1 MRGEKGKSMGAKIKL
16 WFINE
21 KNLFKMLKY
30 VALTMVLLLLTW
42 VFDHG
47 YPELKARVPDQ
58 LLLSVDVSMD
68 FLSNM
73 SGVFLTISIFSFTTI
88 VTVLNKYSSSVSPR
102 MLQTFIDR
110 TDVLGLFGIF
120 ISGFFYSVISI
131 LMLQNVGADDDV
143 MAGSFAIAYAIVAMI
158 GFVVF
163 AKQVLENIK
172 ISNIIEGVYIDC
184 DALIDGEVARRE
196 KAKRY
201 EDDKDAK
208 EFPVLATTTGYFFE
222 VQSETIL
229 KALEGIKAE
238 FTIKKRIGEYTTEG
252 ESLGVLKLFG
262 GKNLSGEEI
271 EELTDTIARAL
282 VINMFKNIQDDY
294 HHGLVIL
301 TEISVLAL
309 SPGTKDPNTAVMC
322 VNKISSLLGKLLS
335 TANQFI
341 VLEEDGDT
349 KIIYQS
355 YSVEDELY
363 LVFSQIITYSG
374 GDPLVTRAILQ
385 GLYMI
390 YMLAGACAKPGVKDF
405 FDSAYELL
413 MANFTHEV
421 HLMRFERIRKNME
434 ERVSI
439 KEGRHLA

>member
-1 MRGEKGKSMGAKIKL
+1 MGAKIKL

-21 KNLFKMLKY
+21 KNLFKMMKY
-30 VALTMVLLLLTW
+30 VALTMALLLLMW
-42 VFDHG
+42 LFDHG
-47 YPELKARVPDQ
+47 YPELKAHVPDQ
-58 LLLSVDVSMD
+58 LLLSADVTMD
-68 FLSNM
+68 FLSNI

-88 VTVLNKYSSSVSPR
+88 VTVLNKYSSSVSLR

-120 ISGFFYSVISI
+120 ISGFFYSIISI
-131 LMLQNVGADDDV
+131 LLLQNVAAEDHV

-158 GFVVF
+158 GFIVF

-172 ISNIIEGVYIDC
+172 ISNIIEGVYTDC

-196 KAKRY
+196 SAKRY

-208 EFPVLATTTGYFFE
+208 EFPVLATTTGYLYDIQTE
-222 VQSETIL
+222 AIL
-229 KALEGIKAE
+229 KALDGIKAE
-238 FTIKKRIGEYTTEG
+238 FTIKKRIGEYATEG
-252 ESLGVLKLFG
+252 ESVGVLKLFG
-262 GKNLSGEEI
+262 GKNLSGDEI
-271 EELTDTIARAL
+271 EDLIDVVGGAM
-282 VINMFKNIQDDY
+282 VINIFKNIRDDY

-309 SPGTKDPNTAVMC
+309 SPGTKDPNTAVAC
-322 VNKISSLLGKLLS
+322 INKISTLLGKLLS

-341 VLEEDGDT
+341 VLKEDGDT

-363 LVFSQIITYSG
+363 SVFSQIIFYSG

-385 GLYMI
+385 GLYFI
-390 YMLAGACAKPGVKDF
+390 YMMAGSSAKPGVKNY
-405 FDSAYELL
+405 FDSSYDLL
-413 MANFTHEV
+413 MANFSHAV
-421 HLMRFERIRKNME
+421 HLNRYEKIRMKMD
-434 ERVSI
+434 ERVGL
-439 KEGRHLA
+439 EEERHLA

>member
-1 MRGEKGKSMGAKIKL
+1 MVARIKL
-16 WFINE
+16 WLINE
-21 KNLFKMLKY
+21 KNLLKMSKFVL
-30 VALTMVLLLLTW
+30 LTISLLLLTW
-42 VFDHG
+42 IFDNQFPG
-47 YPELKARVPDQ
+47 LKDHVPNQ

-68 FLSNM
+68 FLSNI

-131 LMLQNVGADDDV
+131 LLLQNVRADDHV

-172 ISNIIEGVYIDC
+172 ISNIIEGVYTDC
-184 DALIDGEVARRE
+184 DALIDEEVALRE
-196 KAKRY
+196 KAERY
-201 EDDKDAK
+201 EDDKDTK
-208 EFPVLATTTGYFFE
+208 EFSVLATTTGYLFSI
-222 VQSETIL
+222 QTDAIL
-229 KALEGIKAE
+229 KALDGIKAE

-262 GKNLSGEEI
+262 GKNLSKEEI
-271 EELTDTIARAL
+271 EELIETLGGAM
-282 VINMFKNIQDDY
+282 VINVFKNIQDDY
-294 HHGLVIL
+294 HYGLVNL
-301 TEISVLAL
+301 TEIAAMAL
-309 SPGTKDPNTAVMC
+309 SPGINDPNTAVMC

-341 VLEEDGDT
+341 VLKEDGDT
-349 KIIYQS
+349 KVLYQS

-363 LVFSQIITYSG
+363 LAFSQIITYSG
-374 GDPLVTRAILQ
+374 GDPLVTRSILQ
-385 GLYMI
+385 GLYLI
-390 YMLAGACAKPGVKDF
+390 YMMAGASAKAGVKNY
-405 FDSAYELL
+405 FDSAYDLL
-413 MANFTHEV
+413 MANFSHEV
-421 HLMRFERIRKNME
+421 HLVQFEKIRKNME
-434 ERVSI
+434 ERVSL
-439 KEGRHLA
+439 KEERHLA

>member
-1 MRGEKGKSMGAKIKL
+1 MGAKIKL
-16 WFINE
+16 RFINE
-21 KNLFKMLKY
+21 KNLFKMAKY
-30 VALTMVLLLLTW
+30 VALTISLLLLTW
-42 VFDHG
+42 IFDHQ
-47 YPELKARVPDQ
+47 YPALKAHVPNQ
-58 LLLSVDVSMD
+58 LLLSVDASMD
-68 FLSNM
+68 FLSNI

-120 ISGFFYSVISI
+120 ISGFFYSIISI
-131 LMLQNVGADDDV
+131 LLLQNVAADAHV

-172 ISNIIEGVYIDC
+172 ISNIIEGVYADC

-201 EDDKDAK
+201 EGNKDAE
-208 EFPVLATTTGYFFE
+208 EFPVLASTTGYLYE
-222 VQSETIL
+222 IQAEAIL
-229 KALEGIKAE
+229 RALDGIKAE
-238 FTIKKRIGEYTTEG
+238 FTVKKRIGEHTIEG
-252 ESLGVLKLFG
+252 EPMGVLKLFD
-262 GKNLSGEEI
+262 GKDLEKDEVGKRI
-271 EELTDTIARAL
+271 DAIAGAM
-282 VINMFKNIQDDY
+282 VINAFKNIQDDY

-309 SPGTKDPNTAVMC
+309 SPGTKDPNTAVAC
-322 VNKISSLLGKLLS
+322 VNKISTLLGKLLS

-341 VLEEDGDT
+341 VLKEDGDT

-363 LVFSQIITYSG
+363 LVFSQIIAYSG

-385 GLYMI
+385 GLYFI
-390 YMLAGACAKPGVKDF
+390 YMMAEANAKPGVKNY
-405 FDSAYELL
+405 FDSSYDLL
-413 MANFTHEV
+413 MVNFSHAV
-421 HLMRFERIRKNME
+421 HLKKFEKIRMKME
-434 ERVSI
+434 ERVDL
-439 KEGRHLA
+439 KEEGYLA

>member
-1 MRGEKGKSMGAKIKL
+1 MGAKIKL

-21 KNLFKMLKY
+21 KNLFKMAKY
-30 VALTMVLLLLTW
+30 VALTISLLLLTW
-42 VFDHG
+42 IFDHQ
-47 YPELKARVPDQ
+47 YPALKAHVPNQ
-58 LLLSVDVSMD
+58 LLLSVDASMD
-68 FLSNM
+68 FLSNI

-120 ISGFFYSVISI
+120 ISGFFYSIISI
-131 LMLQNVGADDDV
+131 LLLQNVAADAHV
-143 MAGSFAIAYAIVAMI
+143 MAGSFAIAYAVVAMI

-172 ISNIIEGVYIDC
+172 ISNIIEGVYADC

-196 KAKRY
+196 SAKRY
-201 EDDKDAK
+201 EGNKDAE
-208 EFPVLATTTGYFFE
+208 EFPVLAATTGYLYE
-222 VQSETIL
+222 IQDEAIL
-229 KALEGIKAE
+229 RALDGIKAE

-252 ESLGVLKLFG
+252 ESMGVLKLFD
-262 GKNLSGEEI
+262 GKDLEKDEVGKWI
-271 EELTDTIARAL
+271 DAIAEAM
-282 VINMFKNIQDDY
+282 VINAFKNIQDDY

-309 SPGTKDPNTAVMC
+309 SPGTKDPNTAVAC
-322 VNKISSLLGKLLS
+322 VNKISTLLGKLLS

-341 VLEEDGDT
+341 VLKEDGDT

-363 LVFSQIITYSG
+363 LVFSQIIAYSG

-385 GLYMI
+385 GLYFI
-390 YMLAGACAKPGVKDF
+390 YMMAEANAKPGVKNY
-405 FDSAYELL
+405 FDSSYDLL
-413 MANFTHEV
+413 MANFSHAV
-421 HLMRFERIRKNME
+421 HLKKFEKIRMKME
-434 ERVSI
+434 ERVDL
-439 KEGRHLA
+439 KEEGHLA

>member
-1 MRGEKGKSMGAKIKL
+1 MGAKIKL

-21 KNLFKMLKY
+21 KNLFKMAKY
-30 VALTMVLLLLTW
+30 VALTISLLFLTW
-42 VFDHG
+42 IFDHQ
-47 YPELKARVPDQ
+47 YPALKAHVPNQ
-58 LLLSVDVSMD
+58 LLLSVDTSMD
-68 FLSNM
+68 FLSNI

-120 ISGFFYSVISI
+120 ISGFFYSIISI
-131 LMLQNVGADDDV
+131 LLLQNVAADAHV

-172 ISNIIEGVYIDC
+172 ISNIIEGVYADC

-201 EDDKDAK
+201 EDDKDAE
-208 EFPVLATTTGYFFE
+208 EFPVLASTTGYLYE
-222 VQSETIL
+222 IQAEAIL
-229 KALEGIKAE
+229 RALDGIKAE
-238 FTIKKRIGEYTTEG
+238 FTVKKRIGEYTTEG
-252 ESLGVLKLFG
+252 ESMGVLKLFD
-262 GKNLSGEEI
+262 GKDLEKDEVGKRI
-271 EELTDTIARAL
+271 DAIAGAM
-282 VINMFKNIQDDY
+282 VINAFKNIQDDY

-309 SPGTKDPNTAVMC
+309 SPGTKDPNTAVAC
-322 VNKISSLLGKLLS
+322 INKISTLLGKLLS
-335 TANQFI
+335 TANSFV
-341 VLEEDGDT
+341 VLKEDGDT

-363 LVFSQIITYSG
+363 LVFSQIIAYSG

-385 GLYMI
+385 GLYFI
-390 YMLAGACAKPGVKDF
+390 YRMAGANAKPGVKNY
-405 FDSAYELL
+405 FDSSYDLL
-413 MANFTHEV
+413 MDNFSHEV
-421 HLMRFERIRKNME
+421 HLKKFEKIRMKME
-434 ERVSI
+434 ERVDL
-439 KEGRHLA
+439 KEEGHLA

>member
-1 MRGEKGKSMGAKIKL
+1 MVARIKL
-16 WFINE
+16 WLINE
-21 KNLFKMLKY
+21 KNLLKMSKFVL
-30 VALTMVLLLLTW
+30 LTISLLLLTW
-42 VFDHG
+42 IFDNQF
-47 YPELKARVPDQ
+47 PELKDHVPNQ

-68 FLSNM
+68 FLSNI

-131 LMLQNVGADDDV
+131 LLLQNVRADDHV

-172 ISNIIEGVYIDC
+172 ISNIIEGVYTDC
-184 DALIDGEVARRE
+184 DALIDEVVVLRE

-208 EFPVLATTTGYFFE
+208 EFPVLATTTGYLFSI
-222 VQSETIL
+222 QADAIL
-229 KALEGIKAE
+229 KALDGIKAE

-262 GKNLSGEEI
+262 GKNLSKEEI
-271 EELTDTIARAL
+271 EELLETLGGAM
-282 VINMFKNIQDDY
+282 VINVFKNIQDDY
-294 HHGLVIL
+294 HYGLVNL
-301 TEISVLAL
+301 TEIAAMAL
-309 SPGTKDPNTAVMC
+309 SPGINDPNTAVMC

-341 VLEEDGDT
+341 VLKEDGDT
-349 KIIYQS
+349 KVLYQS

-363 LVFSQIITYSG
+363 LAFSQIITYSG
-374 GDPLVTRAILQ
+374 GDPLVTRSILQ
-385 GLYMI
+385 GLYLI
-390 YMLAGACAKPGVKDF
+390 YMMAGASAKAGVKNY
-405 FDSAYELL
+405 FDSAYDLL
-413 MANFTHEV
+413 MANFSHEV
-421 HLMRFERIRKNME
+421 HLVRFEKIRKNME
-434 ERVSI
+434 ERVSL
-439 KEGRHLA
+439 KEERHLA

>member
-1 MRGEKGKSMGAKIKL
+1 MVARIKL
-16 WFINE
+16 WLINE
-21 KNLFKMLKY
+21 KNLLKMSKFVL
-30 VALTMVLLLLTW
+30 LTISLLLLTW
-42 VFDHG
+42 IFDNQFPG
-47 YPELKARVPDQ
+47 LKDHVPNQ

-68 FLSNM
+68 FLSNI

-131 LMLQNVGADDDV
+131 LLLQNVRADDHV

-172 ISNIIEGVYIDC
+172 ISNIIEGVYTDC
-184 DALIDGEVARRE
+184 DALIDEEVALRE
-196 KAKRY
+196 KAERY
-201 EDDKDAK
+201 EDDKDTK
-208 EFPVLATTTGYFFE
+208 EFSVLATTTGYLFSI
-222 VQSETIL
+222 QTDAIL
-229 KALEGIKAE
+229 KALDGIKAE

-262 GKNLSGEEI
+262 GKNLSKEEI
-271 EELTDTIARAL
+271 EELIETLGGAL
-282 VINMFKNIQDDY
+282 VINVFKNIQDDY
-294 HHGLVIL
+294 HHGLVNL
-301 TEISVLAL
+301 TEIAAMAL
-309 SPGTKDPNTAVMC
+309 SPGVNDPNTAVMC

-341 VLEEDGDT
+341 VLKEDGDT
-349 KIIYQS
+349 KVIYQS

-363 LVFSQIITYSG
+363 LAFSQIITYSG
-374 GDPLVTRAILQ
+374 GDPLVTRSILQ
-385 GLYMI
+385 GLYLIFM
-390 YMLAGACAKPGVKDF
+390 MAGASAKAGVKNY
-405 FDSAYELL
+405 FDSAYDLL
-413 MANFTHEV
+413 MANFNHDV
-421 HLMRFERIRKNME
+421 HLVRFEKIRKNME
-434 ERVSI
+434 ERVSL
-439 KEGRHLA
+439 KEERHLA

>member
-1 MRGEKGKSMGAKIKL
+1 MVARIKL
-16 WFINE
+16 WLINE
-21 KNLFKMLKY
+21 KNLLKMSKFVL
-30 VALTMVLLLLTW
+30 LTISLLLLTW
-42 VFDHG
+42 IFDNQF
-47 YPELKARVPDQ
+47 PELKDHVPNQ

-68 FLSNM
+68 FLSNI

-131 LMLQNVGADDDV
+131 LLLQNVRADDHV

-172 ISNIIEGVYIDC
+172 ISNIIEGVYTDC
-184 DALIDGEVARRE
+184 DALIDEVVAIRE

-208 EFPVLATTTGYFFE
+208 EFPVLATTTGYLFSI
-222 VQSETIL
+222 QADAIL
-229 KALEGIKAE
+229 KALDGIKAE

-262 GKNLSGEEI
+262 GKNLSKEEI
-271 EELTDTIARAL
+271 EELLETLGGAM
-282 VINMFKNIQDDY
+282 VINVFKNIQDDY
-294 HHGLVIL
+294 HYGLVNL
-301 TEISVLAL
+301 TEIAAMAL
-309 SPGTKDPNTAVMC
+309 SPGINDPNTAVMC
-322 VNKISSLLGKLLS
+322 VNKISSLLGKFLS

-341 VLEEDGDT
+341 VLKEDGDT
-349 KIIYQS
+349 KVLYQS

-363 LVFSQIITYSG
+363 LAFSQIITYSG
-374 GDPLVTRAILQ
+374 GDPLVTRSILQ
-385 GLYMI
+385 GLYLI
-390 YMLAGACAKPGVKDF
+390 YMMAGASAKAGVKNY
-405 FDSAYELL
+405 FDSAYDLL
-413 MANFTHEV
+413 MANFSHDV
-421 HLMRFERIRKNME
+421 HLVRFEKIRKNME
-434 ERVSI
+434 ERVSL
-439 KEGRHLA
+439 KEERHLA

>member
-1 MRGEKGKSMGAKIKL
+1 MGAKIKL

-68 FLSNM
+68 FLSNI

-131 LMLQNVGADDDV
+131 LMLQNVGAEDDV

>member
-1 MRGEKGKSMGAKIKL
+1 MVARIKL

-21 KNLFKMLKY
+21 KNLLKMSKFVL
-30 VALTMVLLLLTW
+30 LTISLLLLTW
-42 VFDHG
+42 IFDNQF
-47 YPELKARVPDQ
+47 PELKDHVPNQ
-58 LLLSVDVSMD
+58 LLLSVDVSTD

-131 LMLQNVGADDDV
+131 LLLQNVRADDDV

-172 ISNIIEGVYIDC
+172 ISNIIEGVYTDC
-184 DALIDGEVARRE
+184 EALIDEEVALRE

-208 EFPVLATTTGYFFE
+208 EFPVLATTTGYLFNI
-222 VQSETIL
+222 QADAIL
-229 KALEGIKAE
+229 KALDGIKAE

-262 GKNLSGEEI
+262 GKNLSKEEI
-271 EELTDTIARAL
+271 EELIDAL
-282 VINMFKNIQDDY
+282 GGAMVINVFKNIQDDY
-294 HHGLVIL
+294 HHGLVNL
-301 TEISVLAL
+301 TEIAAMAL
-309 SPGTKDPNTAVMC
+309 SPGTNDPNTAVMC

-341 VLEEDGDT
+341 VLKEDGDT

-374 GDPLVTRAILQ
+374 GDPLVTRSILQ
-385 GLYMI
+385 GLYLIFM
-390 YMLAGACAKPGVKDF
+390 MAGASAKAGVKNY
-405 FDSAYELL
+405 FDSAYDLL
-413 MANFTHEV
+413 MANFNHDV
-421 HLMRFERIRKNME
+421 HLVRFEKIRKNME
-434 ERVSI
+434 ERVSL
-439 KEGRHLA
+439 KEERHLA

>member
-1 MRGEKGKSMGAKIKL
+1 MGAKIKL

-42 VFDHG
+42 AFDHG

-68 FLSNM
+68 FLSNI

>member
-1 MRGEKGKSMGAKIKL
+1 MVARIKL

-21 KNLFKMLKY
+21 KNLLKMSKFVL
-30 VALTMVLLLLTW
+30 LTISLLLLTW
-42 VFDHG
+42 IFDNQFPG
-47 YPELKARVPDQ
+47 LKDHVPNQ

-68 FLSNM
+68 FLSNI

-131 LMLQNVGADDDV
+131 LLLQNVRADDHV

-172 ISNIIEGVYIDC
+172 ISNIIEGVYTDC
-184 DALIDGEVARRE
+184 EALIDEEVALRE

-208 EFPVLATTTGYFFE
+208 EFPVLATTTGYLFNI
-222 VQSETIL
+222 QADAIL
-229 KALEGIKAE
+229 KALDGIKAE

-262 GKNLSGEEI
+262 GKNLSKEEI
-271 EELTDTIARAL
+271 EELIDALGGAL
-282 VINMFKNIQDDY
+282 VINVFKNIQDDY
-294 HHGLVIL
+294 HHGLVNL
-301 TEISVLAL
+301 TEIAAMAL
-309 SPGTKDPNTAVMC
+309 SPGTNNPNTAVMC

-341 VLEEDGDT
+341 VLKEDGDT
-349 KIIYQS
+349 KVLYQS

-363 LVFSQIITYSG
+363 LAFSQIITYSG
-374 GDPLVTRAILQ
+374 GDPLVTRSILQ
-385 GLYMI
+385 GLYLI
-390 YMLAGACAKPGVKDF
+390 YMMAGASAKAGVKNY
-405 FDSAYELL
+405 FDSAYDLL
-413 MANFTHEV
+413 MANFSHEV
-421 HLMRFERIRKNME
+421 HLVRFEKIRKNME
-434 ERVSI
+434 ERVSL
-439 KEGRHLA
+439 KEERHLA

>member
-1 MRGEKGKSMGAKIKL
+1 MGAKIKL

-363 LVFSQIITYSG
+363 LVFSQIITYSD

>member
-1 MRGEKGKSMGAKIKL
+1 MGAKIKL

-21 KNLFKMLKY
+21 KNLFKMMKY
-30 VALTMVLLLLTW
+30 VALTMALLLLTW

-58 LLLSVDVSMD
+58 LLLSADVTMD
-68 FLSNM
+68 FLSNI

-120 ISGFFYSVISI
+120 ISGFFYSIISI
-131 LMLQNVGADDDV
+131 LLLQNVAAEDHV

-158 GFVVF
+158 GFIVF

-172 ISNIIEGVYIDC
+172 ISNIIEGVYTDC

-196 KAKRY
+196 SAKRY

-208 EFPVLATTTGYFFE
+208 EFPVLAATTGYLYDIQTE
-222 VQSETIL
+222 AIL
-229 KALEGIKAE
+229 KALDGIKAE
-238 FTIKKRIGEYTTEG
+238 FTIKKRIGEYATEG
-252 ESLGVLKLFG
+252 ESVGVLKLFG
-262 GKNLSGEEI
+262 GKNLSGDEI
-271 EELTDTIARAL
+271 EDLIDVVGGAM
-282 VINMFKNIQDDY
+282 VINVFKNIQDDY

-309 SPGTKDPNTAVMC
+309 SPGTKDPNTAVAC
-322 VNKISSLLGKLLS
+322 VNKISTLLGKLLS

-341 VLEEDGDT
+341 VLKEDGDT

-363 LVFSQIITYSG
+363 SVFSQIIFYSA

-385 GLYMI
+385 GLYFI
-390 YMLAGACAKPGVKDF
+390 YMMAGASAKPGVKNY
-405 FDSAYELL
+405 FDSSYDLL
-413 MANFTHEV
+413 MTNFSHEV
-421 HLMRFERIRKNME
+421 HLNRYEKIRMKMD
-434 ERVSI
+434 ERVDL
-439 KEGRHLA
+439 KEEGHLA

>member
-1 MRGEKGKSMGAKIKL
+1 MGAKIKL

-131 LMLQNVGADDDV
+131 LMLHNVAADDDV

-158 GFVVF
+158 GFVIF

-172 ISNIIEGVYIDC
+172 ISNIIEGVYTDC
-184 DALIDGEVARRE
+184 DALIDGEVDRRE

-201 EDDKDAK
+201 EDDKDTK

-238 FTIKKRIGEYTTEG
+238 FTIIKRIGEYTTEG

>member
-1 MRGEKGKSMGAKIKL
+1 MGAKIKL

-21 KNLFKMLKY
+21 KNLFKMMKY
-30 VALTMVLLLLTW
+30 VALTMALLLLTW
-42 VFDHG
+42 LFDHG

-58 LLLSVDVSMD
+58 LLLSADVTMD
-68 FLSNM
+68 FLSNI

-120 ISGFFYSVISI
+120 ISGFFYSIISI
-131 LMLQNVGADDDV
+131 LLLQNVAAEDHV

-158 GFVVF
+158 GFIVF

-172 ISNIIEGVYIDC
+172 ISNIIEGVYTDC

-196 KAKRY
+196 SAKRY

-208 EFPVLATTTGYFFE
+208 EFPVLATTTGYLYDIQTE
-222 VQSETIL
+222 AIL
-229 KALEGIKAE
+229 KALDGIKAE
-238 FTIKKRIGEYTTEG
+238 FTIKKRIGEYATEG
-252 ESLGVLKLFG
+252 ESVGVLKLFG
-262 GKNLSGEEI
+262 GKNLSGDEI
-271 EELTDTIARAL
+271 EELIDVVGGAM
-282 VINMFKNIQDDY
+282 VINIFKNIQDDY

-309 SPGTKDPNTAVMC
+309 SPGTKDPNTAVAC
-322 VNKISSLLGKLLS
+322 INKISTLLGKLLS

-341 VLEEDGDT
+341 VLKEDGDT

-363 LVFSQIITYSG
+363 SVFSQIIFYSA

-385 GLYMI
+385 GLYFI
-390 YMLAGACAKPGVKDF
+390 YMMAGSSAKAGVKNY
-405 FDSAYELL
+405 FDSSYDLL
-413 MANFTHEV
+413 MANFSHVV
-421 HLMRFERIRKNME
+421 HLNRYEKIRMKMD
-434 ERVSI
+434 ERVGL
-439 KEGRHLA
+439 EEERHLA

>member
-1 MRGEKGKSMGAKIKL
+1 MGAKIKL

-21 KNLFKMLKY
+21 KNLFKMMKY
-30 VALTMVLLLLTW
+30 VALTMALLLLTW
-42 VFDHG
+42 LFDHG

-58 LLLSVDVSMD
+58 LLLSADVTMD
-68 FLSNM
+68 FLSNI

-120 ISGFFYSVISI
+120 ISGFFYSIISI
-131 LMLQNVGADDDV
+131 LLLQNVAAEDHV
-143 MAGSFAIAYAIVAMI
+143 MAGSFAIAYAIVAMV

-172 ISNIIEGVYIDC
+172 ISNIIEGVYTDC

-196 KAKRY
+196 SAKRY

-208 EFPVLATTTGYFFE
+208 EFPVLATTTGYLYDIQTE
-222 VQSETIL
+222 AIL
-229 KALEGIKAE
+229 KALDGIKAE
-238 FTIKKRIGEYTTEG
+238 FTIKKRIGEYATEG
-252 ESLGVLKLFG
+252 ESVGVLKLFG
-262 GKNLSGEEI
+262 GKNLSGDEI
-271 EELTDTIARAL
+271 EDLIDVVGGAM
-282 VINMFKNIQDDY
+282 VINVFKNIQDDY

-309 SPGTKDPNTAVMC
+309 SPGTKDPNTAVAC
-322 VNKISSLLGKLLS
+322 VNKISTLLGKLLS

-341 VLEEDGDT
+341 VLKEDGDT

-363 LVFSQIITYSG
+363 SVFSQIIFYSA

-385 GLYMI
+385 GLYFI
-390 YMLAGACAKPGVKDF
+390 YMMAGASAKPGVKNY
-405 FDSAYELL
+405 FDSSYDLL
-413 MANFTHEV
+413 MANFSHAV
-421 HLMRFERIRKNME
+421 HLNRFEKIRMKMD
-434 ERVSI
+434 ERVGL
-439 KEGRHLA
+439 EEERHLA

>member
-1 MRGEKGKSMGAKIKL
+1 MVARIKL
-16 WFINE
+16 WLINE
-21 KNLFKMLKY
+21 KNLLKMSKFVL
-30 VALTMVLLLLTW
+30 LTISLLLLTW
-42 VFDHG
+42 IFDNQF
-47 YPELKARVPDQ
+47 PELKDHVPNQ

-68 FLSNM
+68 FLSNI

-131 LMLQNVGADDDV
+131 LLLQNVRADDHV

-172 ISNIIEGVYIDC
+172 ISNIIEGVYTDC
-184 DALIDGEVARRE
+184 DALIDEVVVLRE

-208 EFPVLATTTGYFFE
+208 EFPVLATTTGYLFSI
-222 VQSETIL
+222 QADAIL
-229 KALEGIKAE
+229 KALDGIKAE

-262 GKNLSGEEI
+262 GKNLSKEEI
-271 EELTDTIARAL
+271 EELLETLGGAM
-282 VINMFKNIQDDY
+282 VINVFKNIQDDY
-294 HHGLVIL
+294 HQGLVNL
-301 TEISVLAL
+301 TEIAAMAL
-309 SPGTKDPNTAVMC
+309 SPGINDPNTAVMC

-341 VLEEDGDT
+341 VLKEDGDT
-349 KIIYQS
+349 KVLYQS

-363 LVFSQIITYSG
+363 LAFSQIITYSG
-374 GDPLVTRAILQ
+374 GDPLVTRSILQ
-385 GLYMI
+385 GLYLI
-390 YMLAGACAKPGVKDF
+390 YMMAGASAKAGVKNY
-405 FDSAYELL
+405 FDSAYDLL
-413 MANFTHEV
+413 MTNFSHEV
-421 HLMRFERIRKNME
+421 HLVRFEKIRKNME
-434 ERVSI
+434 ERVSL
-439 KEGRHLA
+439 KEERHLA

>member
-1 MRGEKGKSMGAKIKL
+1 MVARIKL

-21 KNLFKMLKY
+21 KNLLKMSKFVL
-30 VALTMVLLLLTW
+30 LTISLLLLTW
-42 VFDHG
+42 IFDNQFPG
-47 YPELKARVPDQ
+47 LKDHVPNQ

-68 FLSNM
+68 FLSNI

-131 LMLQNVGADDDV
+131 LLLQNVRADDHV

-172 ISNIIEGVYIDC
+172 ISNIIEGVYTDC
-184 DALIDGEVARRE
+184 EALIDEEVGLRE

-208 EFPVLATTTGYFFE
+208 EFPVLATTTGYLFE
-222 VQSETIL
+222 IQADAIL
-229 KALEGIKAE
+229 KALDGIKAE

-262 GKNLSGEEI
+262 GKNLSKEEI
-271 EELTDTIARAL
+271 EELIDAL
-282 VINMFKNIQDDY
+282 GGAMVINVFKNIQDDY
-294 HHGLVIL
+294 HHGLVNL
-301 TEISVLAL
+301 TEIAAMAL
-309 SPGTKDPNTAVMC
+309 SPGINDPNTAVMC

-341 VLEEDGDT
+341 VLKEDGDT
-349 KIIYQS
+349 KVLYQS

-363 LVFSQIITYSG
+363 LAFSQIITYSG
-374 GDPLVTRAILQ
+374 GDPLVTRSILQ
-385 GLYMI
+385 GLYLI
-390 YMLAGACAKPGVKDF
+390 YMMAGASAKAGVKNY
-405 FDSAYELL
+405 FDSAYDLL
-413 MANFTHEV
+413 MANFNHDV
-421 HLMRFERIRKNME
+421 HLVRFEKIRKNME
-434 ERVSI
+434 ERVSL
-439 KEGRHLA
+439 KEEGHLA

>member
-1 MRGEKGKSMGAKIKL
+1 MGAKIKL

-131 LMLQNVGADDDV
+131 LMLHNVAADDDV

-158 GFVVF
+158 GFVIF

-172 ISNIIEGVYIDC
+172 ISNIIEGVYTDC

>member
-1 MRGEKGKSMGAKIKL
+1 MGAKIKL

-21 KNLFKMLKY
+21 KNLFKMMKY
-30 VALTMVLLLLTW
+30 VALTMALLLLTW
-42 VFDHG
+42 LFDHG
-47 YPELKARVPDQ
+47 YPELKAHVPDQ
-58 LLLSVDVSMD
+58 LLLSADVTMD
-68 FLSNM
+68 FLSNI

-120 ISGFFYSVISI
+120 ISGFFYSIISI
-131 LMLQNVGADDDV
+131 LLLQNVAAEDHV

-158 GFVVF
+158 GFIVF

-172 ISNIIEGVYIDC
+172 ISNIIEGVYTDC

-196 KAKRY
+196 SAKRY

-208 EFPVLATTTGYFFE
+208 EFPVLATTTGYLYDIQTE
-222 VQSETIL
+222 AIL
-229 KALEGIKAE
+229 KALDGIKAE
-238 FTIKKRIGEYTTEG
+238 FTIKKRIGEYATEG
-252 ESLGVLKLFG
+252 ESVGVLKLFG
-262 GKNLSGEEI
+262 GKNLSGDEI
-271 EELTDTIARAL
+271 EDLIDVVGGAM
-282 VINMFKNIQDDY
+282 VINIFKNIRDDY

-309 SPGTKDPNTAVMC
+309 SPGTKDPNTAVAC
-322 VNKISSLLGKLLS
+322 INKISTLLGKLLS

-341 VLEEDGDT
+341 VLKEDGDT

-363 LVFSQIITYSG
+363 SVFSQIIFYSG

-385 GLYMI
+385 GLYFI
-390 YMLAGACAKPGVKDF
+390 YMMAGSSAKPGVKNY
-405 FDSAYELL
+405 FDSSYDLL
-413 MANFTHEV
+413 MANFSHAV
-421 HLMRFERIRKNME
+421 HLNRYEKIRMKMD
-434 ERVSI
+434 ERVGL
-439 KEGRHLA
+439 EEERHLA

>member
-1 MRGEKGKSMGAKIKL
+1 MVARIKL

-21 KNLFKMLKY
+21 KNLLKMSKFVL
-30 VALTMVLLLLTW
+30 LTISLLLLTW
-42 VFDHG
+42 IFDNQF
-47 YPELKARVPDQ
+47 PELKDHVPDQ

-68 FLSNM
+68 FLSNI

-131 LMLQNVGADDDV
+131 LLLQNVRADDHV

-172 ISNIIEGVYIDC
+172 ISNIIEGVYTDC
-184 DALIDGEVARRE
+184 DALIDEVVALRE

-201 EDDKDAK
+201 EDDKDTK
-208 EFPVLATTTGYFFE
+208 EFPVLATTTGYLFSI
-222 VQSETIL
+222 QADAIL
-229 KALEGIKAE
+229 KALDGIKAE

-262 GKNLSGEEI
+262 GKNLSK
-271 EELTDTIARAL
+271 EELEELLEAL
-282 VINMFKNIQDDY
+282 GGAMVINVFKNIQDDY
-294 HHGLVIL
+294 HHGLVNL
-301 TEISVLAL
+301 TEIAAMAL
-309 SPGTKDPNTAVMC
+309 SPGTNDPNTAVMC

-341 VLEEDGDT
+341 VLKEDGDT
-349 KIIYQS
+349 KVLYQS

-363 LVFSQIITYSG
+363 LAFSQIITYSG
-374 GDPLVTRAILQ
+374 GDPLVTRSILQ
-385 GLYMI
+385 GLYLI
-390 YMLAGACAKPGVKDF
+390 YMMAGASAKAGVKNY
-405 FDSAYELL
+405 FDSAYDLL
-413 MANFTHEV
+413 MANFSHEV
-421 HLMRFERIRKNME
+421 HLVRFEKIRKNME
-434 ERVSI
+434 ERVSL
-439 KEGRHLA
+439 KEEGHLA

>member
-1 MRGEKGKSMGAKIKL
+1 MGAKIKL

-131 LMLQNVGADDDV
+131 LTLHNVGADDDV

-158 GFVVF
+158 GFIVF

-172 ISNIIEGVYIDC
+172 ISNIIEGVYTDC

>member
-1 MRGEKGKSMGAKIKL
+1 MGAKIKL

-131 LMLQNVGADDDV
+131 LMLHNVGADDDV

-172 ISNIIEGVYIDC
+172 ISNIIEGVYADC

-301 TEISVLAL
+301 TEISILAL

>member
-1 MRGEKGKSMGAKIKL
+1 MGAKIKL

-21 KNLFKMLKY
+21 KNLFKMAKY
-30 VALTMVLLLLTW
+30 VALTISLLLLTW
-42 VFDHG
+42 IFDHQ
-47 YPELKARVPDQ
+47 YPALKAHVPNQ
-58 LLLSVDVSMD
+58 LLLSVDASMD
-68 FLSNM
+68 FLSNI

-120 ISGFFYSVISI
+120 ISGFFYSIISI
-131 LMLQNVGADDDV
+131 LLLQNVAADAHV

-172 ISNIIEGVYIDC
+172 ISNIIEGVYADC

-196 KAKRY
+196 SAKRY
-201 EDDKDAK
+201 EGNKDAE
-208 EFPVLATTTGYFFE
+208 EFPVLASTTGYLYE
-222 VQSETIL
+222 IQAEAIL
-229 KALEGIKAE
+229 RALEEIKAE
-238 FTIKKRIGEYTTEG
+238 FTVKKRIGEYTTEG
-252 ESLGVLKLFG
+252 ESMGVLKLFD
-262 GKNLSGEEI
+262 GKDLGKDEVGKRI
-271 EELTDTIARAL
+271 DAIAEAM
-282 VINMFKNIQDDY
+282 VINAFKNIQDDY

-309 SPGTKDPNTAVMC
+309 SPGTKDPNTAVAC
-322 VNKISSLLGKLLS
+322 VNKISTLLGKLLS

-341 VLEEDGDT
+341 VLKEDGDT

-363 LVFSQIITYSG
+363 LVFSQIIAYSG
-374 GDPLVTRAILQ
+374 GDPLVSRAILQ
-385 GLYMI
+385 GLYFI
-390 YMLAGACAKPGVKDF
+390 YMMAGANAKPGVKNYF
-405 FDSAYELL
+405 YSAYELL
-413 MANFTHEV
+413 LANFSHEV
-421 HLMRFERIRKNME
+421 HLKRFEKIRMKME
-434 ERVSI
+434 ERVDL
-439 KEGRHLA
+439 KEEGHLA

>member
-1 MRGEKGKSMGAKIKL
+1 MGAKIKL

-21 KNLFKMLKY
+21 KNLFKMAKY
-30 VALTMVLLLLTW
+30 VALTISLLLLTW
-42 VFDHG
+42 IFDHQ
-47 YPELKARVPDQ
+47 YPALKAHVPNQ
-58 LLLSVDVSMD
+58 LLLSVDASMD
-68 FLSNM
+68 FLSNI

-120 ISGFFYSVISI
+120 ISGFFYSIISI
-131 LMLQNVGADDDV
+131 LLLQNVAADAHV

-172 ISNIIEGVYIDC
+172 ISNIIEGVYADC

-196 KAKRY
+196 SAKRY
-201 EDDKDAK
+201 EGNKDAE
-208 EFPVLATTTGYFFE
+208 EFPVLAATTGYLYE
-222 VQSETIL
+222 IQAEAIL
-229 KALEGIKAE
+229 RALEGIKAE
-238 FTIKKRIGEYTTEG
+238 FTVKKRIGEYTTEG
-252 ESLGVLKLFG
+252 ESMGVLELFD
-262 GKNLSGEEI
+262 GKDLEKDEVGKRI
-271 EELTDTIARAL
+271 DAIAGAM
-282 VINMFKNIQDDY
+282 VINAFKNIQDDY

-309 SPGTKDPNTAVMC
+309 SPGTKDPNTAVAC
-322 VNKISSLLGKLLS
+322 VNKISTLLGKLLS

-341 VLEEDGDT
+341 VLKEDGDT

-363 LVFSQIITYSG
+363 LVFSQIIAYSG

-385 GLYMI
+385 GVYFI
-390 YMLAGACAKPGVKDF
+390 YMMAGANAKPGVKNY
-405 FDSAYELL
+405 FDSSYDLL
-413 MANFTHEV
+413 MANFSHAV
-421 HLMRFERIRKNME
+421 HLKKFEKIRMKME
-434 ERVSI
+434 ERVDL
-439 KEGRHLA
+439 KEEGHLA

>member
-1 MRGEKGKSMGAKIKL
+1 MGAKIKL

-58 LLLSVDVSMD
+58 LLLSVDASMD
-68 FLSNM
+68 FLSNI

-131 LMLQNVGADDDV
+131 LMLQNVGAEDDV

-252 ESLGVLKLFG
+252 ESLGMLKLFG

-271 EELTDTIARAL
+271 EKLTDTIARAL

-390 YMLAGACAKPGVKDF
+390 YMSAGACAKPGVKDF

-421 HLMRFERIRKNME
+421 HLVRFERIRKHME

>member
-1 MRGEKGKSMGAKIKL
+1 MGAKIKL

-21 KNLFKMLKY
+21 KNLFKMMKY
-30 VALTMVLLLLTW
+30 VALTMALLLLTW
-42 VFDHG
+42 LFDHG

-58 LLLSVDVSMD
+58 LLLSADVTMD
-68 FLSNM
+68 FLSNI

-120 ISGFFYSVISI
+120 ISGFFYSIISI
-131 LMLQNVGADDDV
+131 LLLQNVAAEDHV
-143 MAGSFAIAYAIVAMI
+143 MAGSFAIAYAIVAMV

-172 ISNIIEGVYIDC
+172 ISNIIEGVYTDC

-196 KAKRY
+196 SAKRY

-208 EFPVLATTTGYFFE
+208 EFPVLATTTGYLYDIQTE
-222 VQSETIL
+222 AIL
-229 KALEGIKAE
+229 KALDGIKAE
-238 FTIKKRIGEYTTEG
+238 FTIKKRIGEYATEG
-252 ESLGVLKLFG
+252 ESVGVLKLFG
-262 GKNLSGEEI
+262 GKNLSGDEI
-271 EELTDTIARAL
+271 EDLIDVVGGAM
-282 VINMFKNIQDDY
+282 VINVFKNIQDDY

-309 SPGTKDPNTAVMC
+309 SPGTKDPNTAVAC
-322 VNKISSLLGKLLS
+322 VNKISTLLGKLLS

-341 VLEEDGDT
+341 VLKEDGDT

-363 LVFSQIITYSG
+363 SVFSQIIFYSA

-385 GLYMI
+385 GLYFI
-390 YMLAGACAKPGVKDF
+390 YMMAGASAKPGVKNY
-405 FDSAYELL
+405 FDSSYDLL
-413 MANFTHEV
+413 MDDFSHEV
-421 HLMRFERIRKNME
+421 HLKRYEKIRMKMD
-434 ERVSI
+434 ERVGL
-439 KEGRHLA
+439 EEERHLA

>member
-1 MRGEKGKSMGAKIKL
+1 MGAKIKL

-21 KNLFKMLKY
+21 KNLFKMMKY
-30 VALTMVLLLLTW
+30 VALTMALLLLTW
-42 VFDHG
+42 LFDHG

-58 LLLSVDVSMD
+58 LLLSADVTMD
-68 FLSNM
+68 FLSNI

-120 ISGFFYSVISI
+120 ISGFFYSIISI
-131 LMLQNVGADDDV
+131 LLLQNVAAEDHV
-143 MAGSFAIAYAIVAMI
+143 MAGSFAIAYAIVAMV

-172 ISNIIEGVYIDC
+172 ISNIIEGVYTDC

-196 KAKRY
+196 SAKRY

-208 EFPVLATTTGYFFE
+208 EFPVLATTTGYLYDIQTE
-222 VQSETIL
+222 AIL
-229 KALEGIKAE
+229 KALDGIKAE
-238 FTIKKRIGEYTTEG
+238 FTIKKRIGEYATEG
-252 ESLGVLKLFG
+252 ESVGVLKLFG
-262 GKNLSGEEI
+262 GKNLSGDEI
-271 EELTDTIARAL
+271 EDLIDVVGGAM
-282 VINMFKNIQDDY
+282 VINVFKNIQDDY

-309 SPGTKDPNTAVMC
+309 SPGTKDPNTAVAC
-322 VNKISSLLGKLLS
+322 VNKISTLLGKLLS

-341 VLEEDGDT
+341 VLKEDGDT

-363 LVFSQIITYSG
+363 SVFSQIIFYSA

-385 GLYMI
+385 GLYFI
-390 YMLAGACAKPGVKDF
+390 YMMAGASAKPGVKNY
-405 FDSAYELL
+405 FDSSYDLL
-413 MANFTHEV
+413 MTNFSHEV
-421 HLMRFERIRKNME
+421 HLNRYEKIRMKMD
-434 ERVSI
+434 ERVDL
-439 KEGRHLA
+439 KEEGHLA

>member
-1 MRGEKGKSMGAKIKL
+1 MGAKIKL

-21 KNLFKMLKY
+21 KNLFKMMKY
-30 VALTMVLLLLTW
+30 VALTMALLLLTW

-58 LLLSVDVSMD
+58 LLLSADVTMD
-68 FLSNM
+68 FLSNI

-120 ISGFFYSVISI
+120 ISGFFYSIISI
-131 LMLQNVGADDDV
+131 LLLQNVAAEDHV

-158 GFVVF
+158 GFIVF

-172 ISNIIEGVYIDC
+172 ISNIIEGVYTDC

-196 KAKRY
+196 RAKRY

-208 EFPVLATTTGYFFE
+208 EFPVLATTTGYLYDIQTE
-222 VQSETIL
+222 AIL
-229 KALEGIKAE
+229 KALDGIKAE
-238 FTIKKRIGEYTTEG
+238 FTIKKRIGEYATEG
-252 ESLGVLKLFG
+252 ESVGVLKLFG

-271 EELTDTIARAL
+271 EDLIDVVGGAM
-282 VINMFKNIQDDY
+282 VINIFKNIQDDY

-309 SPGTKDPNTAVMC
+309 SPGTKDPNTAVAC
-322 VNKISSLLGKLLS
+322 VNKISTLLGKLLS

-341 VLEEDGDT
+341 VLKEDGDT

-363 LVFSQIITYSG
+363 SVFSQIIFYST

-385 GLYMI
+385 GLYFI
-390 YMLAGACAKPGVKDF
+390 YMMAGASAKPGVKNY
-405 FDSAYELL
+405 FDSSYDLL
-413 MANFTHEV
+413 MADFSHEV
-421 HLMRFERIRKNME
+421 HLKRYEKIRMKMD
-434 ERVSI
+434 ERVGL
-439 KEGRHLA
+439 EEERHLA

>member
-1 MRGEKGKSMGAKIKL
+1 MGAKIKL

-21 KNLFKMLKY
+21 KNLFKMMKY
-30 VALTMVLLLLTW
+30 VALTMALLLLTW
-42 VFDHG
+42 LFDHG

-58 LLLSVDVSMD
+58 LLLSADVTMD
-68 FLSNM
+68 FLSNI

-120 ISGFFYSVISI
+120 ISGFFYSIISI
-131 LMLQNVGADDDV
+131 LLLQNVAAEGHV

-158 GFVVF
+158 GFIVF

-172 ISNIIEGVYIDC
+172 ISNIIEGVYTDC

-196 KAKRY
+196 SAKRY

-208 EFPVLATTTGYFFE
+208 EFPVLATTTGYLYDIQTE
-222 VQSETIL
+222 AIL
-229 KALEGIKAE
+229 KALDGIKAE
-238 FTIKKRIGEYTTEG
+238 FTIKKRIGEYATEG
-252 ESLGVLKLFG
+252 ESVGVLKLFG
-262 GKNLSGEEI
+262 GKNLSGDEI
-271 EELTDTIARAL
+271 EDLIDVVGGAM
-282 VINMFKNIQDDY
+282 VINIFKNIRDDY

-309 SPGTKDPNTAVMC
+309 SPGTKDPNTAVAC
-322 VNKISSLLGKLLS
+322 INKISTLLGKLLS

-341 VLEEDGDT
+341 VLKEDGDT

-363 LVFSQIITYSG
+363 SVFSQIIFYSG

-385 GLYMI
+385 GLYFI
-390 YMLAGACAKPGVKDF
+390 YMMAGSSAKPGVKNY
-405 FDSAYELL
+405 FDSSYDLL
-413 MANFTHEV
+413 MANFSHAV
-421 HLMRFERIRKNME
+421 HLNRYEKIRMKMD
-434 ERVSI
+434 ERVGL
-439 KEGRHLA
+439 EEERHLA

>member
-1 MRGEKGKSMGAKIKL
+1 MVARIKL
-16 WFINE
+16 WLINE
-21 KNLFKMLKY
+21 KNLLKMSKFVL
-30 VALTMVLLLLTW
+30 LTISLLLLTW
-42 VFDHG
+42 IFDNQF
-47 YPELKARVPDQ
+47 PELKDHVPNQ

-68 FLSNM
+68 FLSNI

-131 LMLQNVGADDDV
+131 LLLQNVRADDHV

-172 ISNIIEGVYIDC
+172 ISNIIEGVYTDC
-184 DALIDGEVARRE
+184 DALIDEVVALRE

-208 EFPVLATTTGYFFE
+208 EFPVLATTTGYLFSI
-222 VQSETIL
+222 QADAIL
-229 KALEGIKAE
+229 KALDGIKAE

-262 GKNLSGEEI
+262 GKNLSKEEI
-271 EELTDTIARAL
+271 EELLETLGGAM
-282 VINMFKNIQDDY
+282 VINVFKNIQDDY
-294 HHGLVIL
+294 HQGLVNL
-301 TEISVLAL
+301 TEIAAMAL
-309 SPGTKDPNTAVMC
+309 SPGINDPNTAVMC

-341 VLEEDGDT
+341 VLKEDGDT
-349 KIIYQS
+349 KVLYQS

-363 LVFSQIITYSG
+363 LAFSQIITYSG
-374 GDPLVTRAILQ
+374 GDPLVTRSILQ
-385 GLYMI
+385 GLYLI
-390 YMLAGACAKPGVKDF
+390 YMMAGASAKAGVKNY
-405 FDSAYELL
+405 FDSAYDLL
-413 MANFTHEV
+413 MANFSHEV
-421 HLMRFERIRKNME
+421 HLVRFEKIRKNME
-434 ERVSI
+434 ERVSL
-439 KEGRHLA
+439 KEERHLA

>member
-1 MRGEKGKSMGAKIKL
+1 MGAKIKL

-21 KNLFKMLKY
+21 KNLFKMMKY
-30 VALTMVLLLLTW
+30 VALTMALLLLTW

-58 LLLSVDVSMD
+58 LLLSADVTMD
-68 FLSNM
+68 FLSNI

-120 ISGFFYSVISI
+120 ISGFFYSIISI
-131 LMLQNVGADDDV
+131 LLLQNVAAEDHV
-143 MAGSFAIAYAIVAMI
+143 MAGSFAIVYAIVAMI
-158 GFVVF
+158 GFIVF

-172 ISNIIEGVYIDC
+172 ISNIIEGVYTDC

-196 KAKRY
+196 SAKRY
-201 EDDKDAK
+201 EDDKDAE
-208 EFPVLATTTGYFFE
+208 EFPVLATTTGYLYDIQTE
-222 VQSETIL
+222 AIL
-229 KALEGIKAE
+229 KALDGIKAE
-238 FTIKKRIGEYTTEG
+238 FTIKKRIGEYATEG
-252 ESLGVLKLFG
+252 ESVGVLKLFG
-262 GKNLSGEEI
+262 GKNLSGDEI
-271 EELTDTIARAL
+271 EDLIDVVGGAM
-282 VINMFKNIQDDY
+282 VINIFKNIQDDY

-309 SPGTKDPNTAVMC
+309 SPGTKDPNTAVAC
-322 VNKISSLLGKLLS
+322 INKISTLLGKLLS

-341 VLEEDGDT
+341 VLKEDGDT

-363 LVFSQIITYSG
+363 SVFSQIIAYSG

-385 GLYMI
+385 GLYFI
-390 YMLAGACAKPGVKDF
+390 YMMAGMSAKPGVKNY
-405 FDSAYELL
+405 FDSSYDLL
-413 MANFTHEV
+413 MANFSHAV
-421 HLMRFERIRKNME
+421 HLNRFEKIRMKMD
-434 ERVSI
+434 ERVGL
-439 KEGRHLA
+439 EEERHLA

>member
-1 MRGEKGKSMGAKIKL
+1 MVARIKL

-21 KNLFKMLKY
+21 KNLLKMSKFVL
-30 VALTMVLLLLTW
+30 LTISLLLLTW
-42 VFDHG
+42 IFDNQF
-47 YPELKARVPDQ
+47 PELKDHVPDQ

-68 FLSNM
+68 FLSNI

-131 LMLQNVGADDDV
+131 LLLQNVRADDHV

-172 ISNIIEGVYIDC
+172 ISNIIEGVYTDC
-184 DALIDGEVARRE
+184 EALIDEVVSLRE

-208 EFPVLATTTGYFFE
+208 EFPVLATTTGYLFSI
-222 VQSETIL
+222 QTDAIL
-229 KALEGIKAE
+229 KALDGIKAE
-238 FTIKKRIGEYTTEG
+238 FTIKKRVGEYTTEG

-262 GKNLSGEEI
+262 GKNLSKEEI
-271 EELTDTIARAL
+271 EELTETLGGAL
-282 VINMFKNIQDDY
+282 VINVFKNIQDDY
-294 HHGLVIL
+294 HHGLVNL
-301 TEISVLAL
+301 TEIAAMAL
-309 SPGTKDPNTAVMC
+309 SPGINDPNTAVMC

-341 VLEEDGDT
+341 VLKEDGDT
-349 KIIYQS
+349 KVIYQS

-363 LVFSQIITYSG
+363 LAFSQIITYSG
-374 GDPLVTRAILQ
+374 GDPLVTRSILQ
-385 GLYMI
+385 GLYLI
-390 YMLAGACAKPGVKDF
+390 YMMAGASAKAGVKNY
-405 FDSAYELL
+405 FDSAYDLL
-413 MANFTHEV
+413 MANFNHDV
-421 HLMRFERIRKNME
+421 HLVRFEKIRKNME
-434 ERVSI
+434 ERVSL
-439 KEGRHLA
+439 KEERHLA